1 MTTALQD
8 AARSLVPD
16 VRREAD
22 WFAEPGQ
29 KQFIDPVSLGVIAF
43 GLIKLFA
50 AAAATAAGTE
60 AGKLAV
66 DYVRDLIAG
75 RAKAEPNDVEDQVA
89 SARAHL
95 SGLSPAAASAQLTH
109 AEEAIADQC
118 AQVMPRPRAVSLAAR
133 IRAATS
139 GLLQ

>member
-1 MTTALQD
+1 MTGTVQEATQL
-8 AARSLVPD
+8 LVPD

-22 WFAEPGQ
+22 WFAEPGH
-29 KQFIDPVSLGVIAF
+29 KQFIDPVSLGLIAM

-75 RAKAEPNDVEDQVA
+75 RAKVSPEEVEAEAAVA
-89 SARAHL
+89 RSKLAA
-95 SGLSPAAASAQLTH
+95 LSPADATARLTQAQAT
-109 AEEAIADQC
+109 IADQC
-118 AQVMPRPRAVSLAAR
+118 AQVMPRPRAVSFASRIHDAALA
-133 IRAATS
+133 
-139 GLLQ
+139 LLQ

>member
-1 MTTALQD
+1 MTTTVQEATEL
-8 AARSLVPD
+8 LVPD

-29 KQFIDPVSLGVIAF
+29 KQFIDPVSLGLVAM

-75 RAKAEPNDVEDQVA
+75 RAKVAPAEVETEVA
-89 SARAHL
+89 AARARL
-95 SGLSPAAASAQLTH
+95 AALSPADAAARLGKAQET
-109 AEEAIADQC
+109 IADQC
-118 AQVMPRPRAVSLAAR
+118 AQVMPRPRAVSFAGRIHAA
-133 IRAATS
+133 AAA
-139 GLLQ
+139 LLQ